1 MKRTKSRQSVARKH
15 HHVPRAY
22 LEKWGNTKGQVFFSR
37 HGVVNP
43 QATNPANL
51 LSARDFYRMPLL
63 NERATEF
70 LGQYVE
76 QVFVNPDVRTHAE
89 KILQAYIRFS
99 RTESFLGSSSLASE
113 CTKEKM
119 RRAATSV
126 AEQYLSQ
133 IESRADPIVE
143 ELRHDHITVLD
154 SEVACDF
161 FLFLGI
167 QFFRTRRRLPR
178 RCSAEPYRQCVRYWR
193 PAGRQSSR
201 PVGRLSAGE
210 DGSLLPS
217 LTLQS
222 FLVVAQGCW
231 VRHGTD
237 LSRVDR
243 GLERLD
249 CGGRARMGDWRVP
262 GLRRGHRVAAA
273 VSATRGDA
281 LDCGVRGR
289 RSSSDGVAKG
299 CRWRA
304 PPLRVRLA
312 QVQQGPPI
320 DRTWSRAVPRGP

>member
-1 MKRTKSRQSVARKH
+1 MKKPDSRQSIARKH

-22 LEKWGNTKGQVFFSR
+22 LEKWGTTNGQVFFSR

-43 QATNPANL
+43 QPTNPANL
-51 LSARDFYRMPLL
+51 LAKRDFYRMPLL

-99 RTESFLGSSSLASE
+99 RPESFLGSSSLASE

-167 QFFRTRRRLPR
+167 QFFRTRRTRVGI
-178 RCSAEPYRQCVRYWR
+178 RQAMRN
-193 PAGRQSSR
+193 S
-201 PVGRLSAGE
+201 LSDE
-210 DGSLLPS
+210 
-217 LTLQS
+217 
-222 FLVVAQGCW
+222 
-231 VRHGTD
+231 
-237 LSRVDR
+237 
-243 GLERLD
+243 E
-249 CGGRARMGDWRVP
+249 
-262 GLRRGHRVAAA
+262 
-273 VSATRGDA
+273 A
-281 LDCGVRGR
+281 LG
-289 RSSSDGVAKG
+289 RSSA
-299 CRWRA
+299 A
-304 PPLRVRLA
+304 
-312 QVQQGPPI
+312 
-320 DRTWSRAVPRGP
+320 